1 MSNRKFK
8 LISPFQPT
16 GDQPQAIERLLRSI
30 NSGVKEQVLL
40 GVTGSGK
47 TFTMANVV
55 ARLNRPTLVI
65 SHNKT
70 LAAQLYQEFRDFF
83 PENAVSYFVSYY
95 DYYLPESYK
104 PQTDTYIE
112 KETQINEEID
122 KLRLAATTN
131 LLTRPDTLIV
141 ASVSSIYN
149 IGSPKEYGHFVIEL
163 ATGMEI
169 HRESIFTRLVDLQ
182 YERSNFA
189 FVRGTFRVRGDTIDL
204 FPAYA
209 DTGIRMI
216 IENNTLTQ
224 LQTLDPLTGNL
235 IDTLDATVIYPA
247 KHYMTDPKR
256 YDAVFAQIQ
265 RDLKERIT
273 EFKKQGKLIEAQRI
287 RERVTYDLEMIKEM
301 GFVNGIENYSR
312 YFDQRN
318 PGDPPY
324 TLMDYFEETAKK
336 DWLLIIDESHMTVPQ
351 IRGMY
356 TGDRSRKQTLIDYGF
371 RLPAALDNRPMRF
384 DEFIRKIPTTVYVSA
399 TPNEWETERA
409 KDSVSSL
416 SLREVPIRSGRRS
429 NLVLNKIATSRKTGL
444 AMTSTGIVEQLIR
457 PTGLIDP
464 QVSVRPSKGQ
474 IEDLITEIQKR
485 VEKHERILITTLTK
499 RMAED
504 LSKFLEEKGIKVH
517 YLHSD
522 VVTLKRSDILA
533 DLRSGVHDVIV
544 GINLLREGLDLPE
557 VSLVVIL
564 DADKEGFL
572 RSKTSLVQTMG
583 RAARHISG
591 EVIMYADVVTDSMK
605 FAISEVDR
613 RRKVQLKYNREHGIT
628 PESIQKAIRK
638 KIVEDTEGDNQDKS
652 LYDIDEKIVESM
664 TPMDKKKYIADLTR
678 EMRRASHDLDF
689 ESAAKLRDEI
699 KRVTEL

>member
-1 MSNRKFK
+1 MNQFK
-8 LISPFQPT
+8 LVSPFQPT
-16 GDQPQAIERLLRSI
+16 GDQPQAIQELLQSI
-30 NSGVKEQVLL
+30 EAGTKEQVLL

-55 ARLNRPTLVI
+55 AKLNRPTLVI

-70 LAAQLYQEFRDFF
+70 LAAQLYQEFREFF

-149 IGSPKEYGHFVIEL
+149 IGSPKEYGHFVLEL
-163 ATGMEI
+163 RKGMEI
-169 HRESIFTRLVDLQ
+169 VRESIFTRLVDLQ

-189 FVRGTFRVRGDTIDL
+189 FIRGTFRVRGDTIDL

-209 DTGIRMI
+209 DTGIRMVI
-216 IENNTLTQ
+216 REGRLTE
-224 LQTLDPLTGNL
+224 LITVDPLTA
-235 IDTLDATVIYPA
+235 DTVETLDATVIYPA

-256 YDAVFAQIQ
+256 YDTVFKQIQ
-265 RDLKERIT
+265 NDLNVRVD

-287 RERVTYDLEMIKEM
+287 KERVTYDLEMIQEM

-312 YFDQRN
+312 YFDNRN

-324 TLMDYFEETAKK
+324 TLLDYFDEATKN
-336 DWLLIIDESHMTVPQ
+336 DWLLIIDESHMTIPQ

-384 DEFIRKIPTTVYVSA
+384 DEFIRKIPQTVYLSA
-399 TPNEWETERA
+399 TPNEWEVARA
-409 KDSVSSL
+409 GESAKLGKRKKVKGKSNYKD
-416 SLREVPIRSGRRS
+416 
-429 NLVLNKIATSRKTGL
+429 TG
-444 AMTSTGIVEQLIR
+444 MVEQLIR
-457 PTGLIDP
+457 PTGLVDP
-464 QVSVRPSKGQ
+464 KVTVRPIQGQ
-474 IEDLITEIQKR
+474 IDNLIIEIQKR
-485 VEKHERILITTLTK
+485 VAKHERILITTLTK

-504 LSKFLEEKGIKVH
+504 SSKFLEEKGIKVH

-533 DLRSGVHDVIV
+533 DLRSGVYDVIV

-591 EVIMYADVVTDSMK
+591 EVIMYADVMTDSMK
-605 FAISEVDR
+605 FAISEVKR
-613 RRKVQLKYNREHGIT
+613 RRKVQLAYNTSHGIT
-628 PESIQKAIRK
+628 PEGIQKAIRK
-638 KIVEDTEGDNQDKS
+638 KIVEETVGENENKI
-652 LYDIDEKIVESM
+652 LYDIDENKLESM
-664 TPMDKKKYIADLTR
+664 TPMDKKKYISDLTR

-689 ESAAKLRDEI
+689 EFAAKLRDI
-699 KRVTEL
+699 IAQLSQ